1 MKKSVFTIQELSRPE
16 HFNRS
21 PGWIR
26 CGIRIGLIRAMK
38 VGNTYAVELSERNR
52 IKADMPHISR
62 EEYHRGLA
70 KN

>member
-21 PGWIR
+21 PNWIR

-38 VGNTYAVELSERNR
+38 VGNTYAVEMAERNR
-52 IKADMPHISR
+52 IKADMPRISR
-62 EEYHRGLA
+62 KEYFGAVA
-70 KN
+70 KG